1 MQQGDD
7 AMTSTEARLLA
18 AGIMELKSDVGDM
31 RLSLQGMQ
39 RAMEALVRIDEQ
51 QINMRSSI
59 GRAFDEVR
67 EERQKREALD
77 SRLHLLEVDAPSYK
91 ELRRWVVGGVLTGVA
106 MLAAALLKVVVLDP
120 VSAAYLVQ
128 RPAAIIQPDHK

>member
-1 MQQGDD
+1 MSDNI
-7 AMTSTEARLLA
+7 AMSSTEARLLHA
-18 AGIMELKSDVGDM
+18 SMTDVKNDLGEM
-31 RLSLQGMQ
+31 RASLSAMQ

-67 EERQKREALD
+67 EERQKREAVEV
-77 SRLHLLEVDAPSYK
+77 RLHLLEVDAPSYK
-91 ELRRWVVGGVLTGVA
+91 ELRRWVVGGVLTGLA

-120 VSAAYLVQ
+120 VTAAYIV
-128 RPAAIIQPDHK
+128 RPSAISPDRHNP